1 MKTDQI
7 FPQRAPSANIDVC
20 KQPDSAPETTIWP
33 RVTVR
38 PARVGEIPQLRE
50 FLREQADYF
59 EQNDISQSIV
69 FLAEYDNEIVGFCA
83 ARLQWQIEPL
93 LLTRKFQQHG
103 PNFAKAKAT
112 YLMIREMDRW
122 LGDRTKN
129 QTGIFY
135 YFCHIRDKTM
145 QKLAVSFGMTRVYFG
160 KFFGKEL

>member
-1 MKTDQI
+1 MAASLRPPNPS
-7 FPQRAPSANIDVC
+7 FPAQTSAFASEAI
-20 KQPDSAPETTIWP
+20 SIWP
-33 RVTVR
+33 CVTVR
-38 PARVGEIPQLRE
+38 PARIEEIPQLRE

-69 FLAEYDNEIVGFCA
+69 FLAEYGDEIVGFCA

-103 PNFAKAKAT
+103 PHFAQAKAT
-112 YLMIREMDRW
+112 YLLIREIDRW
-122 LGDRTKN
+122 LGDRAKN
-129 QTGIFY
+129 QTGIYY